1 MSATVSVGNR
11 QNKCYIID
19 NIMCFFSTEETQKSE
34 DIAISKQFK
43 ESVIQPILKVTNLP
57 YYVLMRVFRT

>member
-1 MSATVSVGNR
+1 MFAAVSAGNR

-19 NIMCFFSTEETQKSE
+19 NIMCFLTEEIQKSE

-57 YYVLMRVFRT
+57 YYVLM